1 MNYLRQCFSTIIVS
15 RYPYLVSL
23 MAPLARGT
31 TDLMISCLYS
41 TSMFTCFQSFEV
53 PAYSNNSTIYRNFLR
68 YCIGLSN
75 VSKIT
80 FLRCFFLRTRVNLIN
95 ILEAFLQT
103 QIPRAQ
109 KNSQVVS
116 LFALLG
122 SAPVKAA
129 RRRTLM
135 KLTPGVLTRFPKQEL
150 NI

>member
-1 MNYLRQCFSTIIVS
+1 
-15 RYPYLVSL
+15 
-23 MAPLARGT
+23 
-31 TDLMISCLYS
+31 
-41 TSMFTCFQSFEV
+41 
-53 PAYSNNSTIYRNFLR
+53 
-68 YCIGLSN
+68 
-75 VSKIT
+75 
-80 FLRCFFLRTRVNLIN
+80 LIN